1 MLIQRSLSCF
11 ISGHY
16 QALGRVIHLNY
27 LRERLRLKE
36 FNFEA
41 TRQTMDLVERLDILA
56 DTVYI
61 EENPDTVVVIFLI
74 PVLY

>member
-41 TRQTMDLVERLDILA
+41 TRQTLDLVERLDILA